1 MSLSAT
7 TEFINICM
15 KADKALREVDDVYSM
30 YQEILD
36 KGELRKDVKAMEF
49 LSIYKYD
56 IYNEV
61 SNSLYG
67 GKRKDI
73 QNVETQNAEIKRVQK
88 DK

>member
-15 KADKALREVDDVYSM
+15 KADKALREVDDAYSM
-30 YQEILD
+30 YQEIVD
-36 KGELRKDVKAMEF
+36 KRELRKDAKAMEF

-67 GKRKDI
+67 GKKKSYTKRRNPKR
-73 QNVETQNAEIKRVQK
+73 QNKTRSKR
-88 DK
+88 

>member
-15 KADKALREVDDVYSM
+15 KADKALREVDDAYSM
-30 YQEILD
+30 YQEIVD
-36 KGELRKDVKAMEF
+36 KRELRKDAKAMEF

-67 GKRKDI
+67 GKKKSY
-73 QNVETQNAEIKRVQK
+73 TKRRNPK
-88 DK
+88 RRNKTRSKR

>member
-15 KADKALREVDDVYSM
+15 KADKALREVDDAYSM
-30 YQEILD
+30 YQDIVD
-36 KGELRKDVKAMEF
+36 KRELRKDAKAMEF

-67 GKRKDI
+67 GKKKSY
-73 QNVETQNAEIKRVQK
+73 TKRRNPK
-88 DK
+88 RRNKTRSKR

>member
-15 KADKALREVDDVYSM
+15 KADKALRDVDDAYSM

-36 KGELRKDVKAMEF
+36 KRELRKDAKAMEF

-67 GKRKDI
+67 GKKKSY
-73 QNVETQNAEIKRVQK
+73 TKRRNPK
-88 DK
+88 RRNKTRSKR

>member
-7 TEFINICM
+7 TEFINTCM
-15 KADKALREVDDVYSM
+15 KADKALREVDDAYSM
-30 YQEILD
+30 YQEIVD
-36 KGELRKDVKAMEF
+36 KRELRKDAKAMEF

-67 GKRKDI
+67 GKK
-73 QNVETQNAEIKRVQK
+73 KRYTNRRNPK
-88 DK
+88 RRNKTRSKR

>member
-36 KGELRKDVKAMEF
+36 KGNYVKTSKQWNFYQFTNMTY
-49 LSIYKYD
+49 IMK
-56 IYNEV
+56 
-61 SNSLYG
+61 
-67 GKRKDI
+67 
-73 QNVETQNAEIKRVQK
+73 
-88 DK
+88 